1 MYDRCETLKDV
12 ADRIYEI
19 CRVEPYQEF
28 EIQYKDFQPVK
39 VKVDRPSEDV
49 YAVWVWHDTCAYKLR
64 TRLWAWSK
72 SDRTPLEFGIEA
84 GVCECAEEFMRGG
97 RSRIR

>member
-1 MYDRCETLKDV
+1 MCERCESLKEV
-12 ADRIYEI
+12 ADRIYEM
-19 CRVEPYQEF
+19 CRCEPYQEF
-28 EIQYKDFQPVK
+28 HVQYRDYEPVNLK
-39 VKVDRPSEDV
+39 VERTCDDS
-49 YAVWVWHDTCAYKLR
+49 VWCVWLWHGFYKCG

-84 GVCECAEEFMRGG
+84 GVCERAEEFMRGG